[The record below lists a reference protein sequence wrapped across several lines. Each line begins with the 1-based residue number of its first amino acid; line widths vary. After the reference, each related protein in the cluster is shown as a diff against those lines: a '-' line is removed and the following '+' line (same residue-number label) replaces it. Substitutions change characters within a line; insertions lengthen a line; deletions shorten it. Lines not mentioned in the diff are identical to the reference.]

1 MPFNLDKFVASP
13 SVEELDSLKKSE
25 IVKVAKHYGIEFQP
39 LMRKDEIK
47 RYVLEYLVDEGV
59 LSSTVLETAITV
71 PTDNTFELKRLEIEM
86 NKEIRLKEME
96 REMQKEKEEREM
108 QMQKEKEEREMQM
121 QREKEER
128 EEREREEKAREHEF
142 RLKQL
147 ELGVIKGS
155 DPKKGL
161 DTGGFDVSKHVKFVP
176 KFQEDNVEKFF
187 NHFEKLG
194 EQLKWPR
201 DKWSILIQ
209 SNFTGK
215 VQEVYSALSIE
226 DSMDYDK
233 VKKAILQAYELV
245 PEAYRQKFR
254 KYRKADTQTYVEFA
268 YQKERHFDRWCASKK
283 VSTFDTLRQLMLVEE
298 FKWCVND
305 DIKTHLEENK
315 ADNLKEVTNL
325 ADQYALTHKFGKVG
339 QTQNKGQFNR
349 PNKKYGN
356 SSNSSGTTSNS
367 GSQSGSISPTNSG
380 KKQPDSSRQK
390 NDQASSN
397 KAAFKDITCG
407 FCHKKGHTMAN
418 CFTLAK
424 LKETETASN
433 ALANAENSSEV
444 VVTLRPNS
452 NDKIKEEY
460 LPFLSEGFISLD
472 GNSAHPPVKIKILRD
487 TGATQSLLLDGVLPL
502 SDSTSTGANVLIQGV
517 ECGFIS
523 VPLHKINLK
532 SDLVSGSVIVG
543 VRPTLPVKGV
553 SLLLGNDLAGGKV
566 VANAILT
573 DKPCDYNNTEQLEKE
588 FPNLFPACAVT
599 RAMSQKLAMDDNLK
613 HPPSKSED
621 TVPKSGTSRESCK
634 DDNLKHPLSKNEGM
648 ISENKDGK
656 LNHPPSKIEELVP
669 KNGTTLPKEESESGK
684 DSSKNIHESED
695 SWYDLSQSFM
705 TNLNDS
711 QDCESPGPTHSEGV
725 EQEKSKMSD
734 TLHRD
739 QLSVQQQHDEE
750 LQPLIAGALTE
761 DESKDVPVCFYFK
774 NNILMRKWRPP
785 DALLDEEWRIYHQI
799 VVPRTYR
806 REILSIA
813 HEMPFAGHLGVNKTY
828 HRILNHFY
836 WPKLK
841 SDVAK
846 FCKTC
851 HSCQMVGKPNQN
863 IPAAPLK
870 PVPAFEEPFSRVI
883 IDCVGPLPKSRAG
896 HQYILTIMCASTRFP
911 EAIPLRN
918 IKARTVLQALLKF
931 FTLFGLPKEI
941 QSDQGSNFMSTVFQ
955 QMLYELGIDQ
965 IKSSAYHPESQ
976 GALERFHQTL
986 KNMLKT
992 YCHDNERDWDEG
1004 IPFVM
1009 FAARESI
1016 QESLGFSPFEL
1027 VFGHTVRGPLK
1038 LLKEKWLSD
1047 PGEDIHLLDYV
1058 SRFKDRLH
1066 GACELAQE
1074 NLRHS
1079 QKKMKAWYDK
1089 TTVKREFKP
1098 GDKVLVFLPV
1108 SGQPLQ
1114 ARFQGPYVIERKV
1127 SDTDYVILTPDK
1139 RKSRRV
1145 CHINMMKRYY
1155 EREDCDISKDE
1166 SIHDVNSNT
1175 NDTGDQ
1181 VCIINTDHELSNDEI
1196 KANNVPDMCIKLQN
1210 SDVLKNLDQK
1220 LRHLDHKEKSE
1231 MKSLIY
1237 EYACLFSDD
1246 PTRTNL
1252 IEHDVDVGDAT
1263 PIKQHPYRVN
1273 PRKRQHLRDEVR
1285 YMLDHDIIEPS
1296 NSEWS
1301 SPCILVPKP
1310 DSGYRF
1316 CTDYRK
1322 VNAVTRTDSYP
1333 IPRIDDCID
1342 RIGKATYVSKFDLLK
1357 GYWEILL
1364 TERAQK
1370 ISAFV
1375 TPDGLFQYKVMPFGM
1390 KNSPMTFQRLVNNL
1404 TSNLENC
1411 EVYVDD
1417 LIVYSNSW
1425 DEHVQHVKALFDKL
1439 AKANLTVNLVKSE
1452 IACAHVV
1459 YLGHVVGQG
1468 KVRPIKA
1475 KVEGIDK
1482 FPAPTDKRQLMRFL
1496 GMAGYYRRFCPNFSD
1511 IAAPLTKLLK
1521 KNEKFDWT
1529 DNCQA
1534 AFELLKKA
1542 LMSSPVLIAP
1552 DFEKQFKLA
1561 VDASDNGIGAVLL
1574 QADEHGV
1581 DHPVCYYSKKFD
1593 KHQKNYSTI
1602 ENETLALILGLQ
1614 HFDVYLGT
1622 TSFPITVYTDHN
1634 PLTFLSKMKNKNQRL
1649 MRWSLFLQSYNVDIK
1664 HIKGKDNV
1672 VPDSLS
1678 RI

>member
-59 LSSTVLETAITV
+59 LPSTVLETAITV

-96 REMQKEKEEREM
+96 RER
-108 QMQKEKEEREMQM
+108 
-121 QREKEER
+121 EER
-128 EEREREEKAREHEF
+128 EERERREAREHEL

-155 DPKKGL
+155 DPKIGL
-161 DTGGFDVSKHVKFVP
+161 DTRGFDVSKHVKFVP

-215 VQEVYSALSIE
+215 AQEVYSALSIE

-298 FKWCVND
+298 FKRCVND

-315 ADNLKEVTNL
+315 ADKLSEVANL

-339 QTQNKGQFNR
+339 QTQNKGQFSR

-356 SSNSSGTTSNS
+356 NSGTTGNS

-380 KKQPDSSRQK
+380 KKQPESSRQK

-433 ALANAENSSEV
+433 ALANVENSSEV

-460 LPFLSEGFISLD
+460 LPFVSEGFISLD

-599 RAMSQKLAMDDNLK
+599 RAMSQKLAVDDNLK

-621 TVPKSGTSRESCK
+621 TVPKSGTSKESCK
-634 DDNLKHPLSKNEGM
+634 DDNLEHPLSKNEGM
-648 ISENKDGK
+648 ISENKDDK

-669 KNGTTLPKEESESGK
+669 KNGITLPKEESESGK

-761 DESKDVPVCFYFK
+761 DESKDVPVCFYLK

-870 PVPAFEEPFSRVI
+870 PIPAFEEPFSRVI

-918 IKARTVLQALLKF
+918 IKARTVLQAVLKF

-1027 VFGHTVRGPLK
+1027 VFGHTV
-1038 LLKEKWLSD
+1038 
-1047 PGEDIHLLDYV
+1047 
-1058 SRFKDRLH
+1058 
-1066 GACELAQE
+1066 
-1074 NLRHS
+1074 
-1079 QKKMKAWYDK
+1079 
-1089 TTVKREFKP
+1089 
-1098 GDKVLVFLPV
+1098 
-1108 SGQPLQ
+1108 
-1114 ARFQGPYVIERKV
+1114 
-1127 SDTDYVILTPDK
+1127 
-1139 RKSRRV
+1139 
-1145 CHINMMKRYY
+1145 
-1155 EREDCDISKDE
+1155 
-1166 SIHDVNSNT
+1166 
-1175 NDTGDQ
+1175 
-1181 VCIINTDHELSNDEI
+1181 
-1196 KANNVPDMCIKLQN
+1196 
-1210 SDVLKNLDQK
+1210 
-1220 LRHLDHKEKSE
+1220 
-1231 MKSLIY
+1231 
-1237 EYACLFSDD
+1237 
-1246 PTRTNL
+1246 
-1252 IEHDVDVGDAT
+1252 
-1263 PIKQHPYRVN
+1263 
-1273 PRKRQHLRDEVR
+1273 
-1285 YMLDHDIIEPS
+1285 
-1296 NSEWS
+1296 
-1301 SPCILVPKP
+1301 
-1310 DSGYRF
+1310 
-1316 CTDYRK
+1316 
-1322 VNAVTRTDSYP
+1322 
-1333 IPRIDDCID
+1333 
-1342 RIGKATYVSKFDLLK
+1342 
-1357 GYWEILL
+1357 
-1364 TERAQK
+1364 
-1370 ISAFV
+1370 
-1375 TPDGLFQYKVMPFGM
+1375 
-1390 KNSPMTFQRLVNNL
+1390 
-1404 TSNLENC
+1404 
-1411 EVYVDD
+1411 
-1417 LIVYSNSW
+1417 SW
-1425 DEHVQHVKALFDKL
+1425 
-1439 AKANLTVNLVKSE
+1439 
-1452 IACAHVV
+1452 
-1459 YLGHVVGQG
+1459 
-1468 KVRPIKA
+1468 
-1475 KVEGIDK
+1475 
-1482 FPAPTDKRQLMRFL
+1482 
-1496 GMAGYYRRFCPNFSD
+1496 
-1511 IAAPLTKLLK
+1511 
-1521 KNEKFDWT
+1521 
-1529 DNCQA
+1529 
-1534 AFELLKKA
+1534 
-1542 LMSSPVLIAP
+1542 
-1552 DFEKQFKLA
+1552 
-1561 VDASDNGIGAVLL
+1561 
-1574 QADEHGV
+1574 
-1581 DHPVCYYSKKFD
+1581 
-1593 KHQKNYSTI
+1593 TI
-1602 ENETLALILGLQ
+1602 EI
-1614 HFDVYLGT
+1614 V
-1622 TSFPITVYTDHN
+1622 
-1634 PLTFLSKMKNKNQRL
+1634 
-1649 MRWSLFLQSYNVDIK
+1649 
-1664 HIKGKDNV
+1664 KGEV
-1672 VPDSLS
+1672 VIRS
-1678 RI
+1678 R

>member
-47 RYVLEYLVDEGV
+47 RYVLEYLVDESV
-59 LSSTVLETAITV
+59 LPSTVLETAITV

-96 REMQKEKEEREM
+96 REEREMQKEKEERE
-108 QMQKEKEEREMQM
+108 ERE
-121 QREKEER
+121 R
-128 EEREREEKAREHEF
+128 REEKAREHEF
-142 RLKQL
+142 RMKQL
-147 ELGVIKGS
+147 ELGVIRGS
-155 DPKKGL
+155 DPKVGL
-161 DTGGFDVSKHVKFVP
+161 DTGVFDISKHVKFVP

-215 VQEVYSALSIE
+215 AQEVYSALSIE

-298 FKWCVND
+298 FKRCVND

-315 ADNLKEVTNL
+315 ADNLKEVANL

-339 QTQNKGQFNR
+339 QTQNKGQFSK

-356 SSNSSGTTSNS
+356 SSGTTGNS

-390 NDQASSN
+390 NDQVSSN

-433 ALANAENSSEV
+433 ALANVENSSEV

-460 LPFLSEGFISLD
+460 LPFVSEGFISLD

-487 TGATQSLLLDGVLPL
+487 TGATQSLRLDGVLPL

-599 RAMSQKLAMDDNLK
+599 RAMSQKLAVDDNLK

-634 DDNLKHPLSKNEGM
+634 DDNVKHPLSKNEGM
-648 ISENKDGK
+648 ISENKDDK

-669 KNGTTLPKEESESGK
+669 KNGTTLPKEESETGK

-739 QLSVQQQHDEE
+739 QLSVQQHDEE
-750 LQPLIAGALTE
+750 LQPLMAGALTE

-785 DALLDEEWRIYHQI
+785 DAPLDEEWRIYHQI

-828 HRILNHFY
+828 HRIRNHFY

-846 FCKTC
+846 FCRTC

-1139 RKSRRV
+1139 RKS
-1145 CHINMMKRYY
+1145 KR
-1155 EREDCDISKDE
+1155 DISF
-1166 SIHDVNSNT
+1166 
-1175 NDTGDQ
+1175 DT
-1181 VCIINTDHELSNDEI
+1181 
-1196 KANNVPDMCIKLQN
+1196 
-1210 SDVLKNLDQK
+1210 
-1220 LRHLDHKEKSE
+1220 
-1231 MKSLIY
+1231 
-1237 EYACLFSDD
+1237 
-1246 PTRTNL
+1246 
-1252 IEHDVDVGDAT
+1252 
-1263 PIKQHPYRVN
+1263 
-1273 PRKRQHLRDEVR
+1273 
-1285 YMLDHDIIEPS
+1285 
-1296 NSEWS
+1296 WS
-1301 SPCILVPKP
+1301 S
-1310 DSGYRF
+1310 
-1316 CTDYRK
+1316 
-1322 VNAVTRTDSYP
+1322 
-1333 IPRIDDCID
+1333 
-1342 RIGKATYVSKFDLLK
+1342 
-1357 GYWEILL
+1357 
-1364 TERAQK
+1364 
-1370 ISAFV
+1370 
-1375 TPDGLFQYKVMPFGM
+1375 
-1390 KNSPMTFQRLVNNL
+1390 
-1404 TSNLENC
+1404 
-1411 EVYVDD
+1411 
-1417 LIVYSNSW
+1417 
-1425 DEHVQHVKALFDKL
+1425 
-1439 AKANLTVNLVKSE
+1439 
-1452 IACAHVV
+1452 
-1459 YLGHVVGQG
+1459 
-1468 KVRPIKA
+1468 
-1475 KVEGIDK
+1475 
-1482 FPAPTDKRQLMRFL
+1482 
-1496 GMAGYYRRFCPNFSD
+1496 
-1511 IAAPLTKLLK
+1511 
-1521 KNEKFDWT
+1521 
-1529 DNCQA
+1529 
-1534 AFELLKKA
+1534 
-1542 LMSSPVLIAP
+1542 
-1552 DFEKQFKLA
+1552 
-1561 VDASDNGIGAVLL
+1561 
-1574 QADEHGV
+1574 
-1581 DHPVCYYSKKFD
+1581 
-1593 KHQKNYSTI
+1593 
-1602 ENETLALILGLQ
+1602 TL
-1614 HFDVYLGT
+1614 
-1622 TSFPITVYTDHN
+1622 
-1634 PLTFLSKMKNKNQRL
+1634 
-1649 MRWSLFLQSYNVDIK
+1649 
-1664 HIKGKDNV
+1664 
-1672 VPDSLS
+1672 
-1678 RI
+1678 

>member
-1 MPFNLDKFVASP
+1 MKRRKMGVVCTYFGLFLALNSVLVLGPVNGQHSHDHGDHGHHHHGHGEGMVHDHIDPFLTVKTHVVSAGLSEIKAGNADAILSEGEIHEVVTTLLNRFNCTEKLVSNKVNCTVCSSVLTKRIFDVLQVNQEDGLTERQFEDASP
-13 SVEELDSLKKSE
+13 ILLNALTTSNFAFACDESNALPTPGDYLTALASRQGTPDRVTKEEMASLLESLHQTYTPATLGKCFDTDELFQEVYDVSLGASLAEMSHLAPLIVAYLLEGYCIGPAQYPNPDSFLEDIIAMYGHDGVIPLVDLELILTKLGIGTASGGHSGHDHGAVDHSDHAGHDHAAGDHSTHSQHDHSGHNHRRKRRVAQIVSRENRQTHSHDHDHSSHEHDVSNVTRVEEVAHMCFTAEEIFHSHGFHPEDGLDADGFKEVCPAILQQQLSGACSHKTDSHTESKVGASAYLYGTLCVFVVSLCAIAGGLLIPLLKEEYKEIIISMLIAMAVSTLSGDALIHLIPLEHWIESIDERVESSREFNFNAAFLELSRIEELDSLKKSE

-47 RYVLEYLVDEGV
+47 RYVLEYLVDESI
-59 LSSTVLETAITV
+59 LPITVLETAITV

-96 REMQKEKEEREM
+96 REREREEREMQKVKEEREM

-121 QREKEER
+121 QREKE
-128 EEREREEKAREHEF
+128 AREHEF

-147 ELGVIKGS
+147 ELGVIKAS
-155 DPKKGL
+155 DPKIGL

-215 VQEVYSALSIE
+215 AQEVYSALSIE

-298 FKWCVND
+298 FKRCVND

-315 ADNLKEVTNL
+315 ADKLKEVANL

-356 SSNSSGTTSNS
+356 SSGTTGNS

-390 NDQASSN
+390 NDQVSSN

-433 ALANAENSSEV
+433 ALAIAENSSEV

-452 NDKIKEEY
+452 KDQIKEEY
-460 LPFLSEGFISLD
+460 LPFVSEGFISLD

-566 VANAILT
+566 VASAILT

-613 HPPSKSED
+613 HPTSKSED

-648 ISENKDGK
+648 ISENKDDK

-669 KNGTTLPKEESESGK
+669 KNGTTLPKEESESEK

-761 DESKDVPVCFYFK
+761 DESKDIPATGLHVHEVPHDHSGHDHGDHDFSYVWKTFLT
-774 NNILMRKWRPP
+774 LMSLYIFF
-785 DALLDEEWRIYHQI
+785 LLEAFMSMFCAGTHVHTHGHAEATNGGVTMDRVQFERISKQDEEGI
-799 VVPRTYR
+799 
-806 REILSIA
+806 
-813 HEMPFAGHLGVNKTY
+813 
-828 HRILNHFY
+828 
-836 WPKLK
+836 
-841 SDVAK
+841 
-846 FCKTC
+846 
-851 HSCQMVGKPNQN
+851 
-863 IPAAPLK
+863 
-870 PVPAFEEPFSRVI
+870 EE
-883 IDCVGPLPKSRAG
+883 
-896 HQYILTIMCASTRFP
+896 
-911 EAIPLRN
+911 
-918 IKARTVLQALLKF
+918 
-931 FTLFGLPKEI
+931 
-941 QSDQGSNFMSTVFQ
+941 
-955 QMLYELGIDQ
+955 
-965 IKSSAYHPESQ
+965 
-976 GALERFHQTL
+976 
-986 KNMLKT
+986 
-992 YCHDNERDWDEG
+992 
-1004 IPFVM
+1004 
-1009 FAARESI
+1009 
-1016 QESLGFSPFEL
+1016 
-1027 VFGHTVRGPLK
+1027 
-1038 LLKEKWLSD
+1038 
-1047 PGEDIHLLDYV
+1047 
-1058 SRFKDRLH
+1058 
-1066 GACELAQE
+1066 AQ
-1074 NLRHS
+1074 
-1079 QKKMKAWYDK
+1079 
-1089 TTVKREFKP
+1089 
-1098 GDKVLVFLPV
+1098 
-1108 SGQPLQ
+1108 
-1114 ARFQGPYVIERKV
+1114 
-1127 SDTDYVILTPDK
+1127 
-1139 RKSRRV
+1139 
-1145 CHINMMKRYY
+1145 
-1155 EREDCDISKDE
+1155 
-1166 SIHDVNSNT
+1166 
-1175 NDTGDQ
+1175 
-1181 VCIINTDHELSNDEI
+1181 
-1196 KANNVPDMCIKLQN
+1196 
-1210 SDVLKNLDQK
+1210 
-1220 LRHLDHKEKSE
+1220 
-1231 MKSLIY
+1231 
-1237 EYACLFSDD
+1237 
-1246 PTRTNL
+1246 
-1252 IEHDVDVGDAT
+1252 
-1263 PIKQHPYRVN
+1263 
-1273 PRKRQHLRDEVR
+1273 
-1285 YMLDHDIIEPS
+1285 EPS
-1296 NSEWS
+1296 NVEETPAIQIFKFGSL
-1301 SPCILVPKP
+1301 PIMILLS
-1310 DSGYRF
+1310 DGFHNF
-1316 CTDYRK
+1316 CDGLAIGASFAASIGTGLSTS
-1322 VNAVTRTDSYP
+1322 VAVFCHELPHELGDLA
-1333 IPRIDDCID
+1333 I
-1342 RIGKATYVSKFDLLK
+1342 LLK
-1357 GYWEILL
+1357 
-1364 TERAQK
+1364 
-1370 ISAFV
+1370 S
-1375 TPDGLFQYKVMPFGM
+1375 GM
-1390 KNSPMTFQRLVNNL
+1390 KLKWALFLNFLSAL
-1404 TSNLENC
+1404 TCFLGFFIGIAIGST
-1411 EVYVDD
+1411 
-1417 LIVYSNSW
+1417 LIVRQWILSVTAGMFLYVGLVDMMPQILNLKSTSRP
-1425 DEHVQHVKALFDKL
+1425 ALTFAL
-1439 AKANLTVNLVKSE
+1439 QNVGFLFGAFTILFIS
-1452 IACAHVV
+1452 
-1459 YLGHVVGQG
+1459 YLEES
-1468 KVRPIKA
+1468 I
-1475 KVEGIDK
+1475 
-1482 FPAPTDKRQLMRFL
+1482 F
-1496 GMAGYYRRFCPNFSD
+1496 
-1511 IAAPLTKLLK
+1511 
-1521 KNEKFDWT
+1521 
-1529 DNCQA
+1529 
-1534 AFELLKKA
+1534 
-1542 LMSSPVLIAP
+1542 
-1552 DFEKQFKLA
+1552 
-1561 VDASDNGIGAVLL
+1561 
-1574 QADEHGV
+1574 
-1581 DHPVCYYSKKFD
+1581 
-1593 KHQKNYSTI
+1593 
-1602 ENETLALILGLQ
+1602 
-1614 HFDVYLGT
+1614 
-1622 TSFPITVYTDHN
+1622 ITV
-1634 PLTFLSKMKNKNQRL
+1634 
-1649 MRWSLFLQSYNVDIK
+1649 
-1664 HIKGKDNV
+1664 
-1672 VPDSLS
+1672 
-1678 RI
+1678 

>member
-1 MPFNLDKFVASP
+1 
-13 SVEELDSLKKSE
+13 
-25 IVKVAKHYGIEFQP
+25 
-39 LMRKDEIK
+39 
-47 RYVLEYLVDEGV
+47 
-59 LSSTVLETAITV
+59 
-71 PTDNTFELKRLEIEM
+71 
-86 NKEIRLKEME
+86 
-96 REMQKEKEEREM
+96 
-108 QMQKEKEEREMQM
+108 
-121 QREKEER
+121 
-128 EEREREEKAREHEF
+128 
-142 RLKQL
+142 
-147 ELGVIKGS
+147 
-155 DPKKGL
+155 
-161 DTGGFDVSKHVKFVP
+161 
-176 KFQEDNVEKFF
+176 
-187 NHFEKLG
+187 
-194 EQLKWPR
+194 
-201 DKWSILIQ
+201 
-209 SNFTGK
+209 
-215 VQEVYSALSIE
+215 
-226 DSMDYDK
+226 
-233 VKKAILQAYELV
+233 
-245 PEAYRQKFR
+245 
-254 KYRKADTQTYVEFA
+254 
-268 YQKERHFDRWCASKK
+268 
-283 VSTFDTLRQLMLVEE
+283 
-298 FKWCVND
+298 
-305 DIKTHLEENK
+305 
-315 ADNLKEVTNL
+315 
-325 ADQYALTHKFGKVG
+325 
-339 QTQNKGQFNR
+339 
-349 PNKKYGN
+349 
-356 SSNSSGTTSNS
+356 
-367 GSQSGSISPTNSG
+367 
-380 KKQPDSSRQK
+380 
-390 NDQASSN
+390 
-397 KAAFKDITCG
+397 
-407 FCHKKGHTMAN
+407 
-418 CFTLAK
+418 
-424 LKETETASN
+424 
-433 ALANAENSSEV
+433 
-444 VVTLRPNS
+444 
-452 NDKIKEEY
+452 
-460 LPFLSEGFISLD
+460 
-472 GNSAHPPVKIKILRD
+472 
-487 TGATQSLLLDGVLPL
+487 
-502 SDSTSTGANVLIQGV
+502 
-517 ECGFIS
+517 
-523 VPLHKINLK
+523 
-532 SDLVSGSVIVG
+532 
-543 VRPTLPVKGV
+543 
-553 SLLLGNDLAGGKV
+553 
-566 VANAILT
+566 
-573 DKPCDYNNTEQLEKE
+573 
-588 FPNLFPACAVT
+588 
-599 RAMSQKLAMDDNLK
+599 MSQKLAVDDNLK

-621 TVPKSGTSRESCK
+621 TVPRSGTSRESCK

-648 ISENKDGK
+648 ISENKDDK

-669 KNGTTLPKEESESGK
+669 KNGTTLPKEESESEK
-684 DSSKNIHESED
+684 DSGKNIHESED

-705 TNLNDS
+705 TNLNDN

-761 DESKDVPVCFYFK
+761 DESKDVPVCFYLK

-870 PVPAFEEPFSRVI
+870 PIPAFEEPFSRVI

-1098 GDKVLVFLPV
+1098 GDKVLVFLHV

-1139 RKSRRV
+1139 RKSKRV
-1145 CHINMMKRYY
+1145 CHINMMKKYY

-1220 LRHLDHKEKSE
+1220 LSHLDHKEKSE

-1237 EYACLFSDD
+1237 EYVCLFSDD
-1246 PTRTNL
+1246 PTRTSL

-1310 DSGYRF
+1310 DGGYRF

-1322 VNAVTRTDSYP
+1322 DTTDFIRKIGEIQNLPQDTILVTLDVSSLYTNIPNEEGISACKTAFRPIQGKTPTKKDLGELMRLILTNNNLVFGDQHYLQIHGTAMGTKMAPSFANLFMGNLEKEFLSRQILKPQIWLRFIDDIFMIWPHGEDSLKIFVENINSFHSTIKFTADSSRVSVHILDTTVTIENGSLKTDLFNKPTDKHNYLLPSSCHPPHCTKNIPYSQALRIKRVCSSETDFETRTNELSSHLQNRQYFRGSIENAV
-1333 IPRIDDCID
+1333 
-1342 RIGKATYVSKFDLLK
+1342 K
-1357 GYWEILL
+1357 
-1364 TERAQK
+1364 
-1370 ISAFV
+1370 
-1375 TPDGLFQYKVMPFGM
+1375 
-1390 KNSPMTFQRLVNNL
+1390 
-1404 TSNLENC
+1404 
-1411 EVYVDD
+1411 
-1417 LIVYSNSW
+1417 
-1425 DEHVQHVKALFDKL
+1425 
-1439 AKANLTVNLVKSE
+1439 
-1452 IACAHVV
+1452 
-1459 YLGHVVGQG
+1459 
-1468 KVRPIKA
+1468 KA
-1475 KVEGIDK
+1475 KDTPRSETLTYKNRQPNSNRVPLVTEYHPGLPPFAKFIQK
-1482 FPAPTDKRQLMRFL
+1482 HLPILQSTARLKSIFPAPPVVAFSRPPNLRDILVRAKFQDKTSVEANNENF
-1496 GMAGYYRRFCPNFSD
+1496 GCSPCPS
-1511 IAAPLTKLLK
+1511 
-1521 KNEKFDWT
+1521 
-1529 DNCQA
+1529 NC
-1534 AFELLKKA
+1534 KT
-1542 LMSSPVLIAP
+1542 
-1552 DFEKQFKLA
+1552 
-1561 VDASDNGIGAVLL
+1561 
-1574 QADEHGV
+1574 
-1581 DHPVCYYSKKFD
+1581 C
-1593 KHQKNYSTI
+1593 
-1602 ENETLALILGLQ
+1602 ALIDSTKYFQ
-1614 HFDVYLGT
+1614 SYQT
-1622 TSFPITVYTDHN
+1622 AR
-1634 PLTFLSKMKNKNQRL
+1634 TFQIRQSINCLSKNVIYLIYCNLCGTQYVGESKNSLR
-1649 MRWSLFLQSYNVDIK
+1649 MRMTQHRSAIK
-1664 HIKGKDNV
+1664 TKKLINLL
-1672 VPDSLS
+1672 PTISIY
-1678 RI
+1678 RIIR

>member
-47 RYVLEYLVDEGV
+47 RYVLEYLVDESI
-59 LSSTVLETAITV
+59 LPSTVLETAITV

-86 NKEIRLKEME
+86 NKEIRLKEIE
-96 REMQKEKEEREM
+96 REMQIMQWKREKEEREM
-108 QMQKEKEEREMQM
+108 Q
-121 QREKEER
+121 REKE
-128 EEREREEKAREHEF
+128 AREHEF
-142 RLKQL
+142 RMKQL

-155 DPKKGL
+155 DPKVGL
-161 DTGGFDVSKHVKFVP
+161 DTGVFNVSKHVKFVP

-215 VQEVYSALSIE
+215 AQEVYSALSIE

-298 FKWCVND
+298 FKRCVND

-315 ADNLKEVTNL
+315 ADNLKEVANL
-325 ADQYALTHKFGKVG
+325 ADHYALTHKFSKMGR
-339 QTQNKGQFNR
+339 TQNKNRFRR
-349 PNKKYGN
+349 PNKKYGT
-356 SSNSSGTTSNS
+356 SSGTTGNS

-380 KKQPDSSRQK
+380 KKQPESSRQK

-397 KAAFKDITCG
+397 KAAFKDISCG

-460 LPFLSEGFISLD
+460 LPFVSEGFISLD

-648 ISENKDGK
+648 ISENKDDK

-669 KNGTTLPKEESESGK
+669 KNGTTLPKEESESER

-725 EQEKSKMSD
+725 KQEKSKMSD

-761 DESKDVPVCFYFK
+761 DESKDVPVCFYLK

-799 VVPRTYR
+799 VVPT
-806 REILSIA
+806 
-813 HEMPFAGHLGVNKTY
+813 
-828 HRILNHFY
+828 
-836 WPKLK
+836 
-841 SDVAK
+841 
-846 FCKTC
+846 
-851 HSCQMVGKPNQN
+851 
-863 IPAAPLK
+863 
-870 PVPAFEEPFSRVI
+870 
-883 IDCVGPLPKSRAG
+883 VGP
-896 HQYILTIMCASTRFP
+896 I
-911 EAIPLRN
+911 
-918 IKARTVLQALLKF
+918 
-931 FTLFGLPKEI
+931 
-941 QSDQGSNFMSTVFQ
+941 
-955 QMLYELGIDQ
+955 
-965 IKSSAYHPESQ
+965 
-976 GALERFHQTL
+976 
-986 KNMLKT
+986 
-992 YCHDNERDWDEG
+992 EG
-1004 IPFVM
+1004 
-1009 FAARESI
+1009 
-1016 QESLGFSPFEL
+1016 
-1027 VFGHTVRGPLK
+1027 K
-1038 LLKEKWLSD
+1038 
-1047 PGEDIHLLDYV
+1047 Y
-1058 SRFKDRLH
+1058 
-1066 GACELAQE
+1066 
-1074 NLRHS
+1074 
-1079 QKKMKAWYDK
+1079 
-1089 TTVKREFKP
+1089 
-1098 GDKVLVFLPV
+1098 
-1108 SGQPLQ
+1108 
-1114 ARFQGPYVIERKV
+1114 
-1127 SDTDYVILTPDK
+1127 
-1139 RKSRRV
+1139 
-1145 CHINMMKRYY
+1145 
-1155 EREDCDISKDE
+1155 
-1166 SIHDVNSNT
+1166 
-1175 NDTGDQ
+1175 
-1181 VCIINTDHELSNDEI
+1181 
-1196 KANNVPDMCIKLQN
+1196 
-1210 SDVLKNLDQK
+1210 
-1220 LRHLDHKEKSE
+1220 
-1231 MKSLIY
+1231 
-1237 EYACLFSDD
+1237 
-1246 PTRTNL
+1246 
-1252 IEHDVDVGDAT
+1252 
-1263 PIKQHPYRVN
+1263 
-1273 PRKRQHLRDEVR
+1273 
-1285 YMLDHDIIEPS
+1285 
-1296 NSEWS
+1296 
-1301 SPCILVPKP
+1301 
-1310 DSGYRF
+1310 
-1316 CTDYRK
+1316 
-1322 VNAVTRTDSYP
+1322 
-1333 IPRIDDCID
+1333 
-1342 RIGKATYVSKFDLLK
+1342 
-1357 GYWEILL
+1357 
-1364 TERAQK
+1364 
-1370 ISAFV
+1370 
-1375 TPDGLFQYKVMPFGM
+1375 
-1390 KNSPMTFQRLVNNL
+1390 
-1404 TSNLENC
+1404 
-1411 EVYVDD
+1411 
-1417 LIVYSNSW
+1417 
-1425 DEHVQHVKALFDKL
+1425 
-1439 AKANLTVNLVKSE
+1439 
-1452 IACAHVV
+1452 
-1459 YLGHVVGQG
+1459 
-1468 KVRPIKA
+1468 
-1475 KVEGIDK
+1475 
-1482 FPAPTDKRQLMRFL
+1482 
-1496 GMAGYYRRFCPNFSD
+1496 
-1511 IAAPLTKLLK
+1511 
-1521 KNEKFDWT
+1521 
-1529 DNCQA
+1529 
-1534 AFELLKKA
+1534 
-1542 LMSSPVLIAP
+1542 
-1552 DFEKQFKLA
+1552 
-1561 VDASDNGIGAVLL
+1561 
-1574 QADEHGV
+1574 
-1581 DHPVCYYSKKFD
+1581 
-1593 KHQKNYSTI
+1593 
-1602 ENETLALILGLQ
+1602 
-1614 HFDVYLGT
+1614 
-1622 TSFPITVYTDHN
+1622 
-1634 PLTFLSKMKNKNQRL
+1634 
-1649 MRWSLFLQSYNVDIK
+1649 
-1664 HIKGKDNV
+1664 
-1672 VPDSLS
+1672 
-1678 RI
+1678 

>member
-13 SVEELDSLKKSE
+13 SVEELDLLKKSE

-47 RYVLEYLVDEGV
+47 RYVLEYLVDESV
-59 LSSTVLETAITV
+59 LPSTVLETAITV

-86 NKEIRLKEME
+86 NKEIRLKEIE
-96 REMQKEKEEREM
+96 REMQI
-108 QMQKEKEEREMQM
+108 MQM

-128 EEREREEKAREHEF
+128 EERERREEKAREHEF

-155 DPKKGL
+155 DPKIGL
-161 DTGGFDVSKHVKFVP
+161 DTGGFNISKHVKFVP

-215 VQEVYSALSIE
+215 AQEVYSALSIE

-298 FKWCVND
+298 FKRCVND

-315 ADNLKEVTNL
+315 ADNLKEVANL

-356 SSNSSGTTSNS
+356 SSNSSGTTGNS

-390 NDQASSN
+390 NDQVSSN
-397 KAAFKDITCG
+397 KAAFKDISCG

-452 NDKIKEEY
+452 KDQIKEEY
-460 LPFLSEGFISLD
+460 LPFVSEGFISLD

-599 RAMSQKLAMDDNLK
+599 RAMSQKLAVDDNLK

-634 DDNLKHPLSKNEGM
+634 DDNLEHPLSKNEGM
-648 ISENKDGK
+648 ISENKDDK

-684 DSSKNIHESED
+684 DSSKNIHENED

-761 DESKDVPVCFYFK
+761 DESKDVPVCFYLK
-774 NNILMRKWRPP
+774 NNVLMRKWRPP
-785 DALLDEEWRIYHQI
+785 DAPLDEEWRIYHQI

-841 SDVAK
+841 V
-846 FCKTC
+846 
-851 HSCQMVGKPNQN
+851 MWPNFVR
-863 IPAAPLK
+863 
-870 PVPAFEEPFSRVI
+870 PVTHV
-883 IDCVGPLPKSRAG
+883 
-896 HQYILTIMCASTRFP
+896 
-911 EAIPLRN
+911 
-918 IKARTVLQALLKF
+918 
-931 FTLFGLPKEI
+931 
-941 QSDQGSNFMSTVFQ
+941 
-955 QMLYELGIDQ
+955 
-965 IKSSAYHPESQ
+965 
-976 GALERFHQTL
+976 
-986 KNMLKT
+986 
-992 YCHDNERDWDEG
+992 
-1004 IPFVM
+1004 
-1009 FAARESI
+1009 
-1016 QESLGFSPFEL
+1016 
-1027 VFGHTVRGPLK
+1027 
-1038 LLKEKWLSD
+1038 KWL
-1047 PGEDIHLLDYV
+1047 G
-1058 SRFKDRLH
+1058 SRIRIFRLH
-1066 GACELAQE
+1066 
-1074 NLRHS
+1074 
-1079 QKKMKAWYDK
+1079 
-1089 TTVKREFKP
+1089 P
-1098 GDKVLVFLPV
+1098 
-1108 SGQPLQ
+1108 
-1114 ARFQGPYVIERKV
+1114 
-1127 SDTDYVILTPDK
+1127 
-1139 RKSRRV
+1139 
-1145 CHINMMKRYY
+1145 
-1155 EREDCDISKDE
+1155 
-1166 SIHDVNSNT
+1166 
-1175 NDTGDQ
+1175 
-1181 VCIINTDHELSNDEI
+1181 
-1196 KANNVPDMCIKLQN
+1196 
-1210 SDVLKNLDQK
+1210 
-1220 LRHLDHKEKSE
+1220 
-1231 MKSLIY
+1231 
-1237 EYACLFSDD
+1237 
-1246 PTRTNL
+1246 
-1252 IEHDVDVGDAT
+1252 
-1263 PIKQHPYRVN
+1263 
-1273 PRKRQHLRDEVR
+1273 
-1285 YMLDHDIIEPS
+1285 
-1296 NSEWS
+1296 
-1301 SPCILVPKP
+1301 
-1310 DSGYRF
+1310 
-1316 CTDYRK
+1316 
-1322 VNAVTRTDSYP
+1322 
-1333 IPRIDDCID
+1333 
-1342 RIGKATYVSKFDLLK
+1342 
-1357 GYWEILL
+1357 
-1364 TERAQK
+1364 
-1370 ISAFV
+1370 
-1375 TPDGLFQYKVMPFGM
+1375 
-1390 KNSPMTFQRLVNNL
+1390 
-1404 TSNLENC
+1404 
-1411 EVYVDD
+1411 
-1417 LIVYSNSW
+1417 
-1425 DEHVQHVKALFDKL
+1425 
-1439 AKANLTVNLVKSE
+1439 
-1452 IACAHVV
+1452 
-1459 YLGHVVGQG
+1459 
-1468 KVRPIKA
+1468 
-1475 KVEGIDK
+1475 
-1482 FPAPTDKRQLMRFL
+1482 
-1496 GMAGYYRRFCPNFSD
+1496 
-1511 IAAPLTKLLK
+1511 
-1521 KNEKFDWT
+1521 
-1529 DNCQA
+1529 
-1534 AFELLKKA
+1534 
-1542 LMSSPVLIAP
+1542 
-1552 DFEKQFKLA
+1552 
-1561 VDASDNGIGAVLL
+1561 
-1574 QADEHGV
+1574 
-1581 DHPVCYYSKKFD
+1581 
-1593 KHQKNYSTI
+1593 
-1602 ENETLALILGLQ
+1602 
-1614 HFDVYLGT
+1614 
-1622 TSFPITVYTDHN
+1622 
-1634 PLTFLSKMKNKNQRL
+1634 
-1649 MRWSLFLQSYNVDIK
+1649 
-1664 HIKGKDNV
+1664 
-1672 VPDSLS
+1672 
-1678 RI
+1678 

>member
-25 IVKVAKHYGIEFQP
+25 IVKVAKYYGIEFQP

-47 RYVLEYLVDEGV
+47 RYVLEYLVDESI
-59 LSSTVLETAITV
+59 LPIT
-71 PTDNTFELKRLEIEM
+71 
-86 NKEIRLKEME
+86 
-96 REMQKEKEEREM
+96 
-108 QMQKEKEEREMQM
+108 
-121 QREKEER
+121 
-128 EEREREEKAREHEF
+128 
-142 RLKQL
+142 
-147 ELGVIKGS
+147 
-155 DPKKGL
+155 
-161 DTGGFDVSKHVKFVP
+161 
-176 KFQEDNVEKFF
+176 EDNVEKFF

-215 VQEVYSALSIE
+215 AQEVYSALSIE

-298 FKWCVND
+298 FKRCVND

-315 ADNLKEVTNL
+315 ADKLKEVANL
-325 ADQYALTHKFGKVG
+325 ADQYALTHKFGKVC

-356 SSNSSGTTSNS
+356 SSNSSGTTGNS

-380 KKQPDSSRQK
+380 KKRPDSSRQK
-390 NDQASSN
+390 NDQ
-397 KAAFKDITCG
+397 
-407 FCHKKGHTMAN
+407 
-418 CFTLAK
+418 
-424 LKETETASN
+424 ETETASN
-433 ALANAENSSEV
+433 ALAIAENSSEV

-460 LPFLSEGFISLD
+460 LPFVSEGFISLD

-523 VPLHKINLK
+523 VPLHKTNLK

-648 ISENKDGK
+648 ISENKDDK

-669 KNGTTLPKEESESGK
+669 KNGTTLPKEESESEK
-684 DSSKNIHESED
+684 DSSENIHESED

-785 DALLDEEWRIYHQI
+785 DAPLDEEWRIYHQI

-813 HEMPFAGHLGVNKTY
+813 HEMPFAGHLGVNKSY
-828 HRILNHFY
+828 HRILSHFY

-870 PVPAFEEPFSRVI
+870 PIPAFEEPFSRVI

-1009 FAARESI
+1009 FAARESM

-1047 PGEDIHLLDYV
+1047 PG
-1058 SRFKDRLH
+1058 
-1066 GACELAQE
+1066 
-1074 NLRHS
+1074 
-1079 QKKMKAWYDK
+1079 
-1089 TTVKREFKP
+1089 
-1098 GDKVLVFLPV
+1098 
-1108 SGQPLQ
+1108 
-1114 ARFQGPYVIERKV
+1114 
-1127 SDTDYVILTPDK
+1127 
-1139 RKSRRV
+1139 
-1145 CHINMMKRYY
+1145 
-1155 EREDCDISKDE
+1155 
-1166 SIHDVNSNT
+1166 
-1175 NDTGDQ
+1175 
-1181 VCIINTDHELSNDEI
+1181 
-1196 KANNVPDMCIKLQN
+1196 
-1210 SDVLKNLDQK
+1210 
-1220 LRHLDHKEKSE
+1220 KSE
-1231 MKSLIY
+1231 TL
-1237 EYACLFSDD
+1237 
-1246 PTRTNL
+1246 
-1252 IEHDVDVGDAT
+1252 
-1263 PIKQHPYRVN
+1263 
-1273 PRKRQHLRDEVR
+1273 
-1285 YMLDHDIIEPS
+1285 
-1296 NSEWS
+1296 SE
-1301 SPCILVPKP
+1301 
-1310 DSGYRF
+1310 
-1316 CTDYRK
+1316 
-1322 VNAVTRTDSYP
+1322 
-1333 IPRIDDCID
+1333 
-1342 RIGKATYVSKFDLLK
+1342 
-1357 GYWEILL
+1357 
-1364 TERAQK
+1364 
-1370 ISAFV
+1370 
-1375 TPDGLFQYKVMPFGM
+1375 
-1390 KNSPMTFQRLVNNL
+1390 
-1404 TSNLENC
+1404 
-1411 EVYVDD
+1411 
-1417 LIVYSNSW
+1417 
-1425 DEHVQHVKALFDKL
+1425 
-1439 AKANLTVNLVKSE
+1439 
-1452 IACAHVV
+1452 
-1459 YLGHVVGQG
+1459 
-1468 KVRPIKA
+1468 
-1475 KVEGIDK
+1475 
-1482 FPAPTDKRQLMRFL
+1482 
-1496 GMAGYYRRFCPNFSD
+1496 
-1511 IAAPLTKLLK
+1511 
-1521 KNEKFDWT
+1521 
-1529 DNCQA
+1529 
-1534 AFELLKKA
+1534 
-1542 LMSSPVLIAP
+1542 
-1552 DFEKQFKLA
+1552 
-1561 VDASDNGIGAVLL
+1561 
-1574 QADEHGV
+1574 
-1581 DHPVCYYSKKFD
+1581 
-1593 KHQKNYSTI
+1593 
-1602 ENETLALILGLQ
+1602 ENE
-1614 HFDVYLGT
+1614 
-1622 TSFPITVYTDHN
+1622 S
-1634 PLTFLSKMKNKNQRL
+1634 
-1649 MRWSLFLQSYNVDIK
+1649 
-1664 HIKGKDNV
+1664 V
-1672 VPDSLS
+1672 V
-1678 RI
+1678 

>member
-13 SVEELDSLKKSE
+13 SVEELDSLKKSD

-47 RYVLEYLVDEGV
+47 RYVLEYLVDESI
-59 LSSTVLETAITV
+59 LPITV

-86 NKEIRLKEME
+86 SKEVRLKEME
-96 REMQKEKEEREM
+96 RE
-108 QMQKEKEEREMQM
+108 
-121 QREKEER
+121 REKEER
-128 EEREREEKAREHEF
+128 EIQMQREAREHEF

-147 ELGVIKGS
+147 ELGVIKAS
-155 DPKKGL
+155 DPKIGL
-161 DTGGFDVSKHVKFVP
+161 DTGVFDVSKHVKFVP

-215 VQEVYSALSIE
+215 AQEVYSALSIE

-298 FKWCVND
+298 FKRCVND

-315 ADNLKEVTNL
+315 ADNLKEVANL

-356 SSNSSGTTSNS
+356 SSNSSGTTGNS

-390 NDQASSN
+390 NDQVSSN
-397 KAAFKDITCG
+397 KAAFKDISCG

-433 ALANAENSSEV
+433 ALANVENSSEV

-452 NDKIKEEY
+452 KDKIKEEY
-460 LPFLSEGFISLD
+460 LPFVSEGFISLD

-599 RAMSQKLAMDDNLK
+599 RAMSQKLAVDDNLK

-634 DDNLKHPLSKNEGM
+634 DDNVKHPLSKNEGM
-648 ISENKDGK
+648 ISENKDDK
-656 LNHPPSKIEELVP
+656 LNHPPSKFEELVP

-684 DSSKNIHESED
+684 DSSKNVHESED

-774 NNILMRKWRPP
+774 NNVLMRKWRPP

-870 PVPAFEEPFSRVI
+870 PIPAFEEPFSRVI

-1038 LLKEKWLSD
+1038 LLKERWLSD
-1047 PGEDIHLLDYV
+1047 PGKDIHLLDYV

-1074 NLRHS
+1074 NL
-1079 QKKMKAWYDK
+1079 
-1089 TTVKREFKP
+1089 T
-1098 GDKVLVFLPV
+1098 
-1108 SGQPLQ
+1108 
-1114 ARFQGPYVIERKV
+1114 
-1127 SDTDYVILTPDK
+1127 
-1139 RKSRRV
+1139 
-1145 CHINMMKRYY
+1145 
-1155 EREDCDISKDE
+1155 
-1166 SIHDVNSNT
+1166 
-1175 NDTGDQ
+1175 
-1181 VCIINTDHELSNDEI
+1181 LSE
-1196 KANNVPDMCIKLQN
+1196 
-1210 SDVLKNLDQK
+1210 
-1220 LRHLDHKEKSE
+1220 
-1231 MKSLIY
+1231 
-1237 EYACLFSDD
+1237 
-1246 PTRTNL
+1246 
-1252 IEHDVDVGDAT
+1252 
-1263 PIKQHPYRVN
+1263 
-1273 PRKRQHLRDEVR
+1273 
-1285 YMLDHDIIEPS
+1285 
-1296 NSEWS
+1296 
-1301 SPCILVPKP
+1301 
-1310 DSGYRF
+1310 
-1316 CTDYRK
+1316 
-1322 VNAVTRTDSYP
+1322 
-1333 IPRIDDCID
+1333 
-1342 RIGKATYVSKFDLLK
+1342 
-1357 GYWEILL
+1357 
-1364 TERAQK
+1364 
-1370 ISAFV
+1370 
-1375 TPDGLFQYKVMPFGM
+1375 
-1390 KNSPMTFQRLVNNL
+1390 
-1404 TSNLENC
+1404 
-1411 EVYVDD
+1411 
-1417 LIVYSNSW
+1417 
-1425 DEHVQHVKALFDKL
+1425 
-1439 AKANLTVNLVKSE
+1439 
-1452 IACAHVV
+1452 
-1459 YLGHVVGQG
+1459 
-1468 KVRPIKA
+1468 
-1475 KVEGIDK
+1475 
-1482 FPAPTDKRQLMRFL
+1482 
-1496 GMAGYYRRFCPNFSD
+1496 
-1511 IAAPLTKLLK
+1511 
-1521 KNEKFDWT
+1521 
-1529 DNCQA
+1529 
-1534 AFELLKKA
+1534 
-1542 LMSSPVLIAP
+1542 
-1552 DFEKQFKLA
+1552 
-1561 VDASDNGIGAVLL
+1561 
-1574 QADEHGV
+1574 
-1581 DHPVCYYSKKFD
+1581 
-1593 KHQKNYSTI
+1593 
-1602 ENETLALILGLQ
+1602 ENE
-1614 HFDVYLGT
+1614 
-1622 TSFPITVYTDHN
+1622 S
-1634 PLTFLSKMKNKNQRL
+1634 
-1649 MRWSLFLQSYNVDIK
+1649 
-1664 HIKGKDNV
+1664 V
-1672 VPDSLS
+1672 V
-1678 RI
+1678 